1 MRPKALRLGEMRDFI
16 TIKTPTET
24 VDDYGQPVVSW
35 ANYLVNEPAKYS
47 MSKGVESVRGTGGM
61 DGTIS
66 GNFTK
71 SVETQTTVIFTVRYR
86 DGYTTSMQIEHGG
99 KTYGICAIFDNWGR
113 RYLELHARST

>member
-35 ANYLVNEPAKYS
+35 VNYLVNEPAKYS